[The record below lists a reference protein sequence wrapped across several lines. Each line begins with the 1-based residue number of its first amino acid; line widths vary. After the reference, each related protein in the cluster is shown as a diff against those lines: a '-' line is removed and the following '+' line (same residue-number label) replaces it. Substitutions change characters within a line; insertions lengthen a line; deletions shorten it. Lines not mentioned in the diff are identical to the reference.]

1 MYRYINLDDSDTTK
15 KLYQQYRCFKIQKK
29 MKQKKINNR
38 KKNINV
44 ILYQTKLDALVRQNI
59 MSYI

>member
-1 MYRYINLDDSDTTK
+1 MKAHQQQHKIYRFNDYSLK
-15 KLYQQYRCFKIQKK
+15 YFY
-29 MKQKKINNR
+29 NR
-38 KKNINV
+38 IKNINV